1 MGYLYAYACLVLFTA
16 KAVTIILLPLSPL
29 HSVACVSS
37 SVIQAVCRPHQGPA

>member
-16 KAVTIILLPLSPL
+16 RVETNPITTKSL